1 MELKE
6 YEMCWFYDSQYFT
19 FDVVYKDLTWEECM
33 KLNEDD
39 PSGPYY
45 FPENQNLW
53 FVIKGYEG
61 RVYYSVPL
69 KYAVDREWNVDFV
82 VIVAENESEEW
93 ARKLN
98 NIQSKIEDRMRDAYD
113 SNCVDRIFIAGEVE
127 LCLLCEQRPAS
138 PDHDN

>member
-69 KYAVDREWNVDFV
+69 KYAVDREWKVDFV

-93 ARKLN
+93 ARIQN
-98 NIQSKIEDRMRDAYD
+98 HIQSEVEDEMQDMYG
-113 SNCVDRIFIAGEVE
+113 SNCVDRIFIVGEVE

-138 PDHDN
+138 PDPNN

>member
-127 LCLLCEQRPAS
+127 LYLLCEQRPAS
-138 PDHDN
+138 SDHDN

>member
-1 MELKE
+1 MALNK
-6 YEMCWFYDSQYFT
+6 YEICWFDDSHYFT
-19 FDVVYKDLTWEECM
+19 FRVFYKDLPWEECI
-33 KLNEDD
+33 KLTNDNS
-39 PSGPYY
+39 SGTYY
-45 FPENQNLW
+45 FPEDQNLW

-69 KYAVDREWNVDFV
+69 KDAVNMDGDVDFV

-93 ARKLN
+93 ARKQN
-98 NIQSKIEDRMRDAYD
+98 QIQSEVEDEMQDMYG